1 MMHSNII
8 ISLEFYRRH
17 KIQSMHS
24 RLIGNLDDRWKGIE
38 DVAVNMVIFYVIFY
52 EGKNIAQVEIYD
64 KENFDEYL

>member
-1 MMHSNII
+1 MHSNIR

-17 KIQSMHS
+17 KIQRMHR
-24 RLIGNLDDRWKGIE
+24 RLIGIVYDRWKGIE

-64 KENFDEYL
+64 KETVDEYL